1 LTSSLKKVPPKGH
14 RRLQGSNKKLHNQ
27 PVGYHLKLDL
37 FLSAQWG
44 PLHKE
49 EIINLVRNTEK
60 QEKSLHPL
68 ERIIALVDNGTS
80 TKVTTTGIHVARRI
94 GEALSKAFKG
104 NLVLRYGDGEQSVT
118 ARWER

>member
-44 PLHKE
+44 PLQLRGRENK
-49 EIINLVRNTEK
+49 ISEK
-60 QEKSLHPL
+60 
-68 ERIIALVDNGTS
+68 N
-80 TKVTTTGIHVARRI
+80 
-94 GEALSKAFKG
+94 F
-104 NLVLRYGDGEQSVT
+104 YGSAAVIYIQSS
-118 ARWER
+118 